1 MQTMPSSIHR
11 QASAESAPQL
21 WASPCAA
28 QGSVRS
34 APAGP
39 PPPILI
45 VIVGVPA
52 ALLPP
57 MPTLPAPQAQS
68 QGGQAAPGAQA
79 GQVHAHVPP
88 AAAPPPLQA
97 PPPAHVQ
104 AQGGQVSPGAQA
116 GQAHVHVPPPA
127 PPLGDGFEQ
136 SQATAGQSAPA
147 GQAIGC
153 TQVQPPPDASRV

>member
-1 MQTMPSSIHR
+1 
-11 QASAESAPQL
+11 
-21 WASPCAA
+21 
-28 QGSVRS
+28 
-34 APAGP
+34 
-39 PPPILI
+39 
-45 VIVGVPA
+45 
-52 ALLPP
+52 

-68 QGGQAAPGAQA
+68 QGGQVAPGAQV
-79 GQVHAHVPP
+79 GQVQVHVPP
-88 AAAPPPLQA
+88 VPLAPPPQVSP

-104 AQGGQVSPGAQA
+104 PHGGQASPGAQS

-127 PPLGDGFEQ
+127 PPPVGGLEQ